1 MKNVEMDIAGFLVS
15 KNAQK

>member
-1 MKNVEMDIAGFLVS
+1 MEIAGFLVS